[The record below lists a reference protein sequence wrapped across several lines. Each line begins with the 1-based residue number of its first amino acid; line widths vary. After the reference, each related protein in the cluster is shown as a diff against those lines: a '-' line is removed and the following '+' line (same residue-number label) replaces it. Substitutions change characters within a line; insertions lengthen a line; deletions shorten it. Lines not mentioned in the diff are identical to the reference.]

1 MADHVSTVPAV
12 RVVVLGRH
20 VNRGGQVRRRR
31 RCRRAGILAVPV
43 VRHLLRRVP
52 RRHVGVR
59 VGGHAMGNR
68 RCRVIARTIL
78 ARRRVGGS
86 PHSPT
91 GRRLV
96 RLVRWCAV
104 GVGVRRLAGREPTAL
119 PRLGV
124 AWRGDTTVLVGSRP
138 GAWMAVHHFGD
149 GHVRELPTRLSWG
162 LGLGWQVWWQLG
174 RQGRRHRRRAVQR
187 PTADV

>member
-1 MADHVSTVPAV
+1 M
-12 RVVVLGRH
+12 
-20 VNRGGQVRRRR
+20 
-31 RCRRAGILAVPV
+31 
-43 VRHLLRRVP
+43 
-52 RRHVGVR
+52 
-59 VGGHAMGNR
+59 
-68 RCRVIARTIL
+68 
-78 ARRRVGGS
+78 
-86 PHSPT
+86 
-91 GRRLV
+91 